1 MEKVCDYYFFFLGY
15 MIGFVIC
22 YILLSICIPEE
33 EVTEIMNCV
42 QRISIIILGIVALF
56 FPMIDKLI
64 DTKK

>member
-33 EVTEIMNCV
+33 EVTEIMNYV
-42 QRISIIILGIVALF
+42 QRVSIIIMGIVAFF

-64 DTKK
+64 GKK